1 MMDYYAIKAD
11 QCAYFI
17 QLYDELEISRRVS
30 LLPNFAYSY
39 ALAKFY
45 NGDEKEADDAVSSFQ
60 YFDSLLFVKFVYILV
75 CFIITTRSAFTCSKL
90 TIETLGQ
97 GVKYVQS

>member
-45 NGDEKEADDAVSSFQ
+45 NGDEKEADDAVSSFR
-60 YFDSLLFVKFVYILV
+60 YFDSLLFFNLCIFLFVLLLLPG
-75 CFIITTRSAFTCSKL
+75 RHL
-90 TIETLGQ
+90 H
-97 GVKYVQS
+97 VQS

>member
-17 QLYDELEISRRVS
+17 QLYDELEILRRVS

-45 NGDEKEADDAVSSFQ
+45 NGHENEADNAVSSFL
-60 YFDSLLFVKFVYILV
+60 FSDSLLF
-75 CFIITTRSAFTCSKL
+75 
-90 TIETLGQ
+90 
-97 GVKYVQS
+97 

>member
-11 QCAYFI
+11 QCAYFV
-17 QLYDELEISRRVS
+17 QLYDELEILRRVS

-45 NGDEKEADDAVSSFQ
+45 NGDEKGADNAVSLFRCS
-60 YFDSLLFVKFVYILV
+60 DSLLFLIMYVLV
-75 CFIITTRSAFTCSKL
+75 CSIITKVYVNKICIYYINEYRFRSTF
-90 TIETLGQ
+90 
-97 GVKYVQS
+97 